1 MTSHHSDILLPRDAW
16 STAINRSRMVAFVP
30 IAVALIGVAGILLGG
45 ISVGPGVADDQA
57 TITELDPVTT
67 GSIMTPEAKRDAL
80 RMLDR

>member
-16 STAINRSRMVAFVP
+16 STAINRSRIVAFVP
-30 IAVALIGVAGILLGG
+30 IFVALIGVAAILLGG
-45 ISVGPGVADDQA
+45 ISVGQGSADHA

-67 GSIMTPEAKRDAL
+67 GSIMMPEAERDAL